1 MPRPGFYNDNEYR
14 AYPFVFKPNLPD
26 PLLATNV
33 IVDAGVILGLDAFT
47 TTVAD
52 YAVWLASIERLA
64 QSFKFTFRYAEK
76 NYVAKPTPLVFTC
89 PSTATDWTT
98 IFAESV
104 PVTVATADPIWE
116 GFLVVGKIE
125 TLVATMTIGQT
136 LTFEQNSYQL
146 EPGRIQ
152 SLNRAYL
159 RSITV
164 ANYDRPRVPN
174 CGATT
179 PAATNDRILVVNK
192 GNLKGPL
199 FFKEGYN
206 CQITQTTRA
215 NEISISA
222 LKNAGAPIDAAF
234 CAHGSELPLYLGESF
249 DAETQ
254 LYSNSPT
261 CKQVISTINGLG
273 GKNINIV
280 GGNSV
285 AITTDNDNN
294 KITVAKKAN
303 AQTNCTP

>member
-26 PLLATNV
+26 PILATNV
-33 IVDAGVILGLDAFT
+33 IVDAGVILGLDAFES
-47 TTVAD
+47 TVSD
-52 YAVWLASIERLA
+52 YTVWLASVERLA
-64 QSFKFTFRYAEK
+64 TEFKFTLRYAEK

-89 PSTATDWTT
+89 PTTVTDWTT
-98 IFAESV
+98 IFAESA

-125 TLVATMTIGQT
+125 TLVATMTVGQT
-136 LTFEQNSYQL
+136 LGFTQNNYQL

-164 ANYDRPRVPN
+164 ANYDRPRVPD
-174 CGATT
+174 CGVESAPSTLE
-179 PAATNDRILVVNK
+179 RVLVLNK
-192 GNLKGPL
+192 TNLKGPL

-206 CQITQTTRA
+206 CQITQTNRA

-222 LKNAGAPIDAAF
+222 LKNAGAKIDAAF
-234 CAHGSELPLYLGESF
+234 CEHGSELPLYPGEPF
-249 DAETQ
+249 DPETK

-261 CKQVISTINGLG
+261 CKQVISTINGVG
-273 GKNINIV
+273 GKNVNIV
-280 GGNSV
+280 GGNGV
-285 AITTDNDNN
+285 AVTTDSDNN
-294 KITVAKKAN
+294 KITVAKKEN
-303 AQTNCTP
+303 AQTNCTA

>member
-33 IVDAGVILGLDAFT
+33 IVDAGIILGLDAFT
-47 TTVAD
+47 TTVSD
-52 YAVWLASIERLA
+52 YTVWLASIERLTDT
-64 QSFKFTFRYAEK
+64 FKFTFWYAEK

-89 PSTATDWTT
+89 PVTATDWTT
-98 IFAESV
+98 IFSESA

-125 TLVATMTIGQT
+125 TLVATMTTGQT
-136 LTFEQNSYQL
+136 LTFAQNSYQL

-164 ANYDRPRVPN
+164 ANYDRPRVPD
-174 CGATT
+174 CSDT
-179 PAATNDRILVVNK
+179 PAPTTGARVIVTNR

-222 LKNAGAPIDAAF
+222 LKNAGSAADAAF
-234 CAHGSELPLYLGESF
+234 CAHGSELPLYAGEPF

-261 CKQVISTINGLG
+261 CNQVISTINGLG

-280 GGNSV
+280 GGNGV
-285 AITTDNDNN
+285 AITTDSDNN